1 VTAPSNAEA
10 LAWLSR
16 DSSTWPDR
24 RLAIWGPP
32 GCGKT
37 HCLRVWAVQSGAAWQ
52 DGPGLRVPPPPA
64 TALAIDDADA
74 APDPEVLLH
83 TLNHAAAAG
92 TALLLSAR
100 LPPARWPVGLPD
112 LVSRLR
118 AITAVEIRPP
128 EDSLLRALLAR
139 LLSDGQLSMPSG
151 VQEWLLLRLPRT
163 AAALR
168 EAVARLDRAQLATGR
183 AITRG
188 LAAAIVAE
196 MDDPAEPA

>member
-1 VTAPSNAEA
+1 
-10 LAWLSR
+10 
-16 DSSTWPDR
+16 
-24 RLAIWGPP
+24 LAIWGPP

-37 HCLRVWAVQSGAAWQ
+37 HCLRLWAAHVGAVCR
-52 DGPGLRVPPPPA
+52 DGPGLRVPPEPA
-64 TALAIDDADA
+64 AAVAIDDADA
-74 APDPEVLLH
+74 VPDPEVLLH
-83 TLNHAAAAG
+83 TLNRAAAAG

-100 LPPARWPVGLPD
+100 LPPGRWSVGLPD
-112 LVSRLR
+112 LKSRLR
-118 AITAVEIRPP
+118 AITAVEIGPP

-139 LLSDGQLSMPSG
+139 LLSDRQLAMSSG
-151 VQEWLLLRLPRT
+151 IQEWLLLRLPRT

-188 LAAAIVAE
+188 LAAAILAE